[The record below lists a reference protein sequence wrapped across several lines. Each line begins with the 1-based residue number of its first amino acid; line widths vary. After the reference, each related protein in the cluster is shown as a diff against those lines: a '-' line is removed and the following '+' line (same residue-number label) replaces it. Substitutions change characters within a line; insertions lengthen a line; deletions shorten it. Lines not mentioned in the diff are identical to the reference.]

1 MQYRIHAVFLFI
13 GFVTALSFSGCG
25 SQQSAVVATIG
36 GENLTLEQF
45 NALYEKSNGGKDA
58 SQRATVED
66 REKFLDLYTT
76 FRLKV
81 FEAYA
86 LGYQNDPGI
95 LAELQQYEQNLAVTY
110 YVNKEITEPAL
121 RRMYERQ
128 SVDLRASHI
137 ILPMPPNASP
147 QDTLQAYQ
155 KAVKIID
162 SLKNGRSFEELALN
176 NSGDP
181 NVKKTKGD
189 LYFFTGAVMVP
200 EFEEAAFSVQPGEI
214 VPYPV
219 RTRFGYHIIK
229 VTARE
234 PNPGTIRV
242 SHIMKR
248 LTASSTPQDSA
259 KAESEMEGLLDSL
272 KRGAK
277 FDDLARK
284 YSDDNYTKSRG
295 GDLGLLTRGRT
306 VKEFD
311 QAAFKLKAGEVS
323 GIVKSP
329 YGLHLIQ
336 VAEVQPHPTYE
347 GVEQELRKTYQT
359 SHFETDY
366 NACAAK
372 LKKGYIFSE
381 SHEAAAA
388 WRASLD
394 SLKMRSDT
402 TWDTLFTPQTR
413 GKVLFSFA
421 GQNFT
426 IDSVIHFIKADPE
439 LEALPVSNPVYLD
452 ELLEKVSNKLVIT
465 FKAETVESTFPD
477 FAGTIKE
484 YEEGSMLFKAEQNAV
499 WNKIVVNDS
508 TMHLYFDAHR
518 SEYTWP
524 DRVNLQEIFVP
535 KDSVAKV
542 VTFLL
547 KKQRLPFDSVA
558 AQFNSRQS
566 TKANNGVWG
575 LMPVST
581 NALYEQGWKMNE
593 GEVSEF
599 FPYEN
604 GYSVIKVLSK
614 DPARNKTFAEAGS
627 ELSSAYQE
635 AESKQKESEWE
646 NSLRLKY
653 PVKEFREVLENSKAQ
668 PSNK

>member
-1 MQYRIHAVFLFI
+1 MQYRIHAVFLSI
-13 GFVTALSFSGCG
+13 GFIVALSCSGCG
-25 SQQSAVVATIG
+25 SQGSAVVATIG
-36 GENLTLEQF
+36 TENLTLDKF

-58 SQRATVED
+58 VQKATVED
-66 REKFLDLYTT
+66 KEKFLDLYTT

-81 FEAYA
+81 LDAYA
-86 LGYQNDPGI
+86 LGYQHDPVL
-95 LAELQQYEQNLAVTY
+95 LAELQQYERNLAATY
-110 YVNKEITEPAL
+110 YISKEITEPAL
-121 RRMYERQ
+121 RRMYDRQ

-137 ILPMPPNASP
+137 ILPLPANASP
-147 QDTLQAYQ
+147 HDTLQAYQ

-162 SLKNGRSFEELALN
+162 SLKNGRSFEELAVN

-181 NVKKTKGD
+181 NVKTTKGD
-189 LYFFTGAVMVP
+189 LYYFTGAVMVP

-229 VTARE
+229 LTGRE

-248 LTASSTPQDSA
+248 LTAKSTPQDSA
-259 KAESEMEGLLDSL
+259 KAMSEMEGLVDSL
-272 KRGAK
+272 KHGAK
-277 FDDLARK
+277 FDDLARN

-295 GDLGLLTRGRT
+295 GDLGPLTRGRT

-311 QAAFKLKAGEVS
+311 QAAFKLKPGEFS
-323 GIVKSP
+323 GIVISP
-329 YGLHLIQ
+329 YGLHLI
-336 VAEVQPHPTYE
+336 EVTEAQPFPSYE
-347 GVEQELRKTYQT
+347 AMEQDLRKTYQT
-359 SHFETDY
+359 SRFDADY
-366 NACAAK
+366 AARAAE
-372 LKKGYIFSE
+372 LKKGYLFYE
-381 SHEAAAA
+381 SNEAAAA
-388 WRASLD
+388 WRSSLD
-394 SLKMRSDT
+394 SIKMRSDT
-402 TWDTLFTPQTR
+402 TWDTLFTPETR
-413 GKVLFSFA
+413 GKILFSFA
-421 GQNFT
+421 GQHLT
-426 IDSVIHFIKADPE
+426 VDSVIRFIKADPE
-439 LEALPVSNPVYLD
+439 FAALPVSNPGYLD
-452 ELLEKVSNKLVIT
+452 ELLQKVSNKLVVT
-465 FKAETVESTFPD
+465 YKAETMESTFPD

-484 YEEGSMLFKAEQNAV
+484 FEEGSMLFKAEQNAV
-499 WNKIVVNDS
+499 WNRIVVNDS
-508 TMHLYFDAHR
+508 TMRLYFNAHR

-558 AQFNSRQS
+558 SQFNSRTT
-566 TKANNGVWG
+566 TKTSNGVWG
-575 LMPVST
+575 LQPVST
-581 NALYEQGWKMNE
+581 NALFERGWKMNE

-604 GYSVIKVLSK
+604 GFSIIKVLAK
-614 DPARNKTFAEAGS
+614 DPARNKTFEEAGS
-627 ELSSAYQE
+627 ELSSAFQE

-653 PVKEFREVLENSKAQ
+653 PVKEFREVLQDSKSS